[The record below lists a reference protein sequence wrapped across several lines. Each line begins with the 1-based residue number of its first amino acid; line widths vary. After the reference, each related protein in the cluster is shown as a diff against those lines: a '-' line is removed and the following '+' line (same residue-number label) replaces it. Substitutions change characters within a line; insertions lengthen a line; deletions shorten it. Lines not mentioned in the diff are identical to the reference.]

1 VCVCVSLQP
10 VTTVDIVVADHCS
23 GPRGKI
29 GPVRRVCVC
38 VCRYKLL
45 LPTAVVVR
53 VVRSVGSVARA
64 RVCVVTRRRFMAPR
78 ASRDSGESSRTTPST
93 TGRLSVPDGVMRGNC
108 AHRQT
113 NVANLAT
120 L

>member
-1 VCVCVSLQP
+1 MCVCVSLQP

-23 GPRGKI
+23 GSRGKI
-29 GPVRRVCVC
+29 GPVRRVC